1 MKFFVLSVLPLIRV
15 FSRYVWLVPEYTSDR
30 NKAITDIRFVMSDN
44 SNSSLSDLAAG
55 AGGKYRYLIPEVDK
69 SKSQK
74 ISKLVLW
81 RFPKEDGPST
91 GKITSKGRTG
101 DLNND
106 RKGDWLY
113 VGWDYYV
120 EK

>member
-1 MKFFVLSVLPLIRV
+1 
-15 FSRYVWLVPEYTSDR
+15 
-30 NKAITDIRFVMSDN
+30 MSDN
-44 SNSSLSDLAAG
+44 SNSSLGDLAAG

-81 RFPKEDGPST
+81 RFSKGNGPST
-91 GKITSKGRTG
+91 DRITSQGRTG

-106 RKGDWLY
+106 RRGDCCMLAG
-113 VGWDYYV
+113 VIMSRSR
-120 EK
+120 